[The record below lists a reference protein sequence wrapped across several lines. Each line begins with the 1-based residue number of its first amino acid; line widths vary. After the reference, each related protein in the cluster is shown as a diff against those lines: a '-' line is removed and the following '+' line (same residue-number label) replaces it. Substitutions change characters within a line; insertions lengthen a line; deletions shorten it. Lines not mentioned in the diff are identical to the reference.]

1 MKPDL
6 NKRLRYRTPIEDR
19 FDRPGMYARRATDVF
34 SPQVLTSKLAF
45 DPPNPDEILACTPKY
60 LKGTGTYTCGARVH
74 GAAKVAE
81 RPRG

>member
-19 FDRPGMYARRATDVF
+19 FDRLGMYARRATDVF
-34 SPQVLTSKLAF
+34 SPRVLTSKQ
-45 DPPNPDEILACTPKY
+45 PCPQNPDEILVCTPKY
-60 LKGTGTYTCGARVH
+60 LKGTGTYTVGARVH